1 MANNLIRVKQI
12 NQSELSGS
20 VQNVIASNQFQ
31 LNYGGTGININ
42 NIGQITI
49 SGTDVY
55 LIDSNFNVSGTGI
68 FNALDLNNIDN
79 LALSGVDITI
89 TSGNIVSTNSIIA
102 PNIVYNTGNQTISG
116 NKSFVNGISFS
127 QNHKIYLDDDNSLI
141 ISGSD
146 NTPEGMK
153 FVLAN
158 NTNKTSIT
166 FDPDDH
172 GLVFQG
178 DSYYFLNQRPTVNNT
193 GVLLSGESP
202 AISSSLVTHIR
213 PSGTN
218 NVFVS
223 SAALASTSSDS
234 NNNTAVGA
242 NALTVNNIGDNNV
255 AIGTNALS
263 SNTNGNGNVA
273 VGMEALKNANGPDA
287 NIGIGTQ
294 AGDTIQAGGSN
305 IIIGHEADVDNSG
318 RQRCIVLGRSA
329 VSPAVDGSLAIG
341 GDGGN
346 IMNGLTTATAGAG
359 ATSYMRIWLNG
370 LEYRILIQRAS

>member
-1 MANNLIRVKQI
+1 MPTTVH
-12 NQSELSGS
+12 
-20 VQNVIASNQFQ
+20 
-31 LNYGGTGININ
+31 
-42 NIGQITI
+42 IT
-49 SGTDVY
+49 DQ
-55 LIDSNFNVSGTGI
+55 
-68 FNALDLNNIDN
+68 
-79 LALSGVDITI
+79 
-89 TSGNIVSTNSIIA
+89 
-102 PNIVYNTGNQTISG
+102 GNQTISG
-116 NKSFVNGISFS
+116 VKAFAS
-127 QNHKIYLDDDNSLI
+127 
-141 ISGSD
+141 
-146 NTPEGMK
+146 
-153 FVLAN
+153 
-158 NTNKTSIT
+158 
-166 FDPDDH
+166 
-172 GLVFQG
+172 
-178 DSYYFLNQRPTVNNT
+178 RPTVNNT

-223 SAALASTSSDS
+223 SGALASTSSDS

-263 SNTNGNGNVA
+263 SNTNGNANVA
-273 VGMEALKNANGPDA
+273 VGMEALKNVNGPDA

-294 AGDTIQAGGSN
+294 AGDTIGPGGSN
-305 IIIGHEADVDNSG
+305 IIIGHEADVDDSN